1 MPIDYAEI
9 ILSVVAL
16 LAGILLLRVRRV
28 RIKGKKNKNAVRPAS
43 PSRTGMASQ
52 PTPQSPAVQ
61 TWAPP
66 VATPRPG
73 SVASTVV
80 QTPPQPA
87 ASPSWDQ
94 PVAAPTPGAQP
105 TWGSAQPAP
114 SWGAAPAGA
123 PANTPTSTW
132 GERRPAGATSPRSG
146 GAGA

>member
-66 VATPRPG
+66 AATPRPG
-73 SVASTVV
+73 SGAPPGA
-80 QTPPQPA
+80 QTPPPPA
-87 ASPSWDQ
+87 ASPRWDQ
-94 PVAAPTPGAQP
+94 PAPPPPPDAHP
-105 TWGSAQPAP
+105 PWASAHPP
-114 SWGAAPAGA
+114 P
-123 PANTPTSTW
+123 
-132 GERRPAGATSPRSG
+132 PR
-146 GAGA
+146 